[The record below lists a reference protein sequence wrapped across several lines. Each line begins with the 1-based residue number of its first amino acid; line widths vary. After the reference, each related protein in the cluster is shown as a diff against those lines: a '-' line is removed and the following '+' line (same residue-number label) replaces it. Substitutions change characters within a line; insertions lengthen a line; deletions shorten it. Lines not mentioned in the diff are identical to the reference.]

1 VRKIHFII
9 TAGYPG
15 DAALTRRITTWWRLN
30 QAVAGEDGRSD
41 EGRSDDGVVT
51 SRRTRK
57 PGEGIEGSRTTAGP
71 LTRATATPDRRQCSG
86 RCTASST
93 NPLRGAGRA
102 RTCDRRI
109 MSPLLLPTEL
119 PPRYQPPRYLRGS
132 AACLDGLLEQLEALA
147 NVRLPPQREQERRE
161 ERRDAPHLRER
172 DRVRDLRHA
181 WARRP

>member
-1 VRKIHFII
+1 MTTVRKIHFII

-71 LTRATATPDRRQCSG
+71 LTRATATARPKTMLGTLHRILHKSPSWGGQGS
-86 RCTASST
+86 
-93 NPLRGAGRA
+93 NLR
-102 RTCDRRI
+102 
-109 MSPLLLPTEL
+109 PTDYE
-119 PPRYQPPRYLRGS
+119 S
-132 AACLDGLLEQLEALA
+132 AALTD
-147 NVRLPPQREQERRE
+147 
-161 ERRDAPHLRER
+161 
-172 DRVRDLRHA
+172 
-181 WARRP
+181 